1 MKKKR
6 NLLILSLF
14 IAFLSISVI
23 WIMNLHVT
31 EGYVYEVQD
40 RGLFVIELDDLDEF
54 ETNTMDEGELDKV
67 LAQKVSEEKGDIYKV
82 PFLNEL
88 MRNDFNKADKVRI
101 YWDGTMTASIPGLV
115 DGTTLIIKL
124 SK

>member
-1 MKKKR
+1 MKKKWI
-6 NLLILSLF
+6 LLILSLF
-14 IAFLSISVI
+14 ITSISVL
-23 WIMNLHVT
+23 WFMNLHVT

-40 RGLFVIELDDLDEF
+40 RGLFVIELDDLEEF
-54 ETNTMDEGELDKV
+54 ETNTMDEGELDRV
-67 LAQKVSEEKGDIYKV
+67 LAQKVSEERGDIYKV

-88 MRNDFNKADKVRI
+88 MGNDFNKADKVRI
-101 YWDGTMTASIPGLV
+101 YWDGIMTASIPGIV